1 MFMPS
6 AERLQ
11 KKALFTAQVT
21 QDGWDHLDP
30 FLNEVLT
37 ALPENWRVIN
47 VSGNS
52 RGVVES

>member
-47 VSGNS
+47 VSGNG
-52 RGVVES
+52 RGVAQS